1 MQQGKQMRFTDAELA
16 LIKGTFAENEE
27 LLKLMRKV
35 FLPELDP
42 SAPIQQM
49 IDLYMTISTEG
60 QTPDEIALNLKAR
73 NTLIAHLEM
82 QLGQLRILAGMKN
95 ESVEQTQERL
105 QKNSNK

>member
-1 MQQGKQMRFTDAELA
+1 MQNGRQMRFTDSELA
-16 LIKGTFAENEE
+16 LVKGTFAENEE

-49 IDLYMTISTEG
+49 IDLYMTLPTEN
-60 QTPDEIALNLKAR
+60 QTPDEIAINLKAR
-73 NTLIAHLEM
+73 NILIAHLEM
-82 QLGQLRILAGMKN
+82 QLGQLRTLAGMKN